1 MTIEKA
7 CRKLIISEP
16 FYGLFLSGIQK
27 EISKDIPTL
36 AVGLKGINVI
46 LYINQEFWD
55 SMTDVQQ
62 VAVLQHEVQIEGPA
76 V

>member
-27 EISKDIPTL
+27 EVSKSIPTL
-36 AVGLKGINVI
+36 AVGLRGINTI

-55 SMTDVQQ
+55 SLTDIQQ
-62 VAVLQHEVQIEGPA
+62 VNILLHEVQIEGPA